1 MYKQRKKRHRAVM
14 LGESVTAL
22 AIAALSIVCLMTGL
36 NELNHQRKLADEQL
50 AASRLAKEASDALKS
65 HQGRVRIVRA
75 QLVATADHSRVVVE
89 RSGKCILK
97 LERR

>member
-1 MYKQRKKRHRAVM
+1 MYMQRKKRHRAVM

-50 AASRLAKEASDALKS
+50 VASKRPVMLSKATKAASGSFELS
-65 HQGRVRIVRA
+65 
-75 QLVATADHSRVVVE
+75 
-89 RSGKCILK
+89 
-97 LERR
+97 

>member
-1 MYKQRKKRHRAVM
+1 MYRQRKKRHRAVM

-50 AASRLAKEASDALKS
+50 AASRLAKEASDALKKPP
-65 HQGRVRIVRA
+65 RPR
-75 QLVATADHSRVVVE
+75 
-89 RSGKCILK
+89 
-97 LERR
+97 

>member
-1 MYKQRKKRHRAVM
+1 MYMQRKKRHRAVM

-50 AASRLAKEASDALKS
+50 AKATKAASGSFELS
-65 HQGRVRIVRA
+65 
-75 QLVATADHSRVVVE
+75 
-89 RSGKCILK
+89 
-97 LERR
+97 

>member
-1 MYKQRKKRHRAVM
+1 MYMQRKKRHRAVM

-50 AASRLAKEASDALKS
+50 AASRLASDALKS

-75 QLVATADHSRVVVE
+75 QLVATADHSRVVIE

>member
-1 MYKQRKKRHRAVM
+1 MYMQRKKRAVM

-65 HQGRVRIVRA
+65 PPRPRQ
-75 QLVATADHSRVVVE
+75 D
-89 RSGKCILK
+89 RSSSASGN
-97 LERR
+97 R